1 MQAFGTV
8 FEGVRKLALGAPFL
22 VEHVVVGVVKN
33 RKKLERRLLAEH
45 VDYVLAALAK
55 ALIFPDLNPFVDD
68 SNVKDRVLINARE
81 AIDFTARENE
91 VVVGHARRAG
101 VAMMASA
108 GSLRR
113 SSKRAVLIDDG
124 EAAAVPLIVEATG
137 EQEDS
142 GIGFYFVEVVQHARV
157 DEAECSFS
165 RSEIDLGHESIA
177 PDVMAGGSQKSGLR
191 IRPRDKEILKEPGA
205 AEFMRAEL
213 KCSFRRIAPEELAP
227 AGKEVE
233 FAMGLPIQVGP

>member
-22 VEHVVVGVVKN
+22 VEHVVGGVVKN

-45 VDYVLAALAK
+45 VDYVLAALAET
-55 ALIFPDLNPFVDD
+55 LIFPDLNPFVDD
-68 SNVKDRVLINARE
+68 SNAKDGVLINARE

-101 VAMMASA
+101 VAMMASTR
-108 GSLRR
+108 SLRR

-137 EQEDS
+137 EQEGCGRSFQFAEVIEDT
-142 GIGFYFVEVVQHARV
+142 GIHKA
-157 DEAECSFS
+157 
-165 RSEIDLGHESIA
+165 
-177 PDVMAGGSQKSGLR
+177 
-191 IRPRDKEILKEPGA
+191 
-205 AEFMRAEL
+205 
-213 KCSFRRIAPEELAP
+213 
-227 AGKEVE
+227 
-233 FAMGLPIQVGP
+233 

>member
-22 VEHVVVGVVKN
+22 VEHVVGGVVKN
-33 RKKLERRLLAEH
+33 GEKFERRLLAEH

-55 ALIFPDLNPFVDD
+55 ALIFPDLNPFVED

-81 AIDFTARENE
+81 AIDFTTRENE
-91 VVVGHARRAG
+91 VVVGHAWRAG
-101 VAMMASA
+101 VAVMAGA

-113 SSKRAVLIDDG
+113 SGEWAILIDDG

-137 EQEDS
+137 EQENS
-142 GIGFYFVEVVQHARV
+142 GISFYFVEVVQHARV

-177 PDVMAGGSQKSGLR
+177 PGVMAGGSPKRGLR
-191 IRPRDKEILKEPGA
+191 IRLRDKEILKEPRAG
-205 AEFMRAEL
+205 ELVRAEL
-213 KCSFRRIAPEELAP
+213 KRYFRRILPEEIAF
-227 AGKEVE
+227 AGKDIE
-233 FAMGLPIQVGP
+233 FAMGRPIRIGS